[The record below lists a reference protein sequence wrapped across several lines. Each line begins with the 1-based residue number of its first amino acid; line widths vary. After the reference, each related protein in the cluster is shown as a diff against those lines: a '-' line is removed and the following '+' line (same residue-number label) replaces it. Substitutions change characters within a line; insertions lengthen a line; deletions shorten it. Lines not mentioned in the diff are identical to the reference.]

1 MSRKKEWTRSKHFL
15 TPLQT
20 AQLLN
25 VCEESVYR
33 GLARKDLIGIK
44 MGRAWR
50 LPSSQFKT
58 HRILANEEGQ
68 QNAGE

>member
-1 MSRKKEWTRSKHFL
+1 MSRKKDWTRSKHFL

-25 VCEESVYR
+25 VCEDSVYR
-33 GLARKDLIGIK
+33 GLAKKELIGIK

-50 LPSSQFKT
+50 LPASQFRT
-58 HRILANEEGQ
+58 HRILANGGDPH
-68 QNAGE
+68 NATD